1 MNESEYR
8 GQVGEQR
15 VACVFVGE
23 NPLVGGYL
31 PIDSEGGVGEQDASF
46 RLGVIEV
53 VALIHEEGRLTQH
66 TESVCKTARYEELPT
81 VVGRE
86 TDGIVLP
93 EGGAVV
99 AQVHRHIED
108 GALNALHQLGLRV
121 GRPLEMES
129 AYHPVAGARDIVLHE
144 TDRDAGLTVTRFVV
158 GLHEEAPTVAES
170 LRFEDKQAFDR
181 CFQNVHNDCK
191 GTANLPY
198 LQIMRTFAEYNG
210 ADVRT

>member
-15 VACVFVGE
+15 VTCVFVGE

-53 VALIHEEGRLTQH
+53 VALIHEEGCLTQH
-66 TESVCKTARYEELPT
+66 SESVCKTARYEELAT

-99 AQVHRHIED
+99 A
-108 GALNALHQLGLRV
+108 
-121 GRPLEMES
+121 
-129 AYHPVAGARDIVLHE
+129 
-144 TDRDAGLTVTRFVV
+144 
-158 GLHEEAPTVAES
+158 
-170 LRFEDKQAFDR
+170 
-181 CFQNVHNDCK
+181 
-191 GTANLPY
+191 
-198 LQIMRTFAEYNG
+198 
-210 ADVRT
+210 